1 MLPVEILAIQGSLV
15 LRARG
20 SELLILSH
28 HVSELKVKTQPKDF
42 TQYFLESALLNRPA
56 RKLFEAWLRKDNGL
70 WQRLYKTVQTEIKAS
85 EDESAAPAPK
95 VEKKSPVT
103 KALAS
108 EADDAEEAADEAAP
122 KAKTKAVAAKKTV
135 TKDAKSETKKVVA
148 KKTTTKEAKAE
159 PKKAATKK
167 TTTTKKADTKKTSS
181 KKKG

>member
-85 EDESAAPAPK
+85 EDDSAAPAPK
-95 VEKKSPVT
+95 AEKKNPVT
-103 KALAS
+103 KTVTAKA
-108 EADDAEEAADEAAP
+108 EDAEEAADQAAP
-122 KAKTKAVAAKKTV
+122 KAKTKAAATKKTIM
-135 TKDAKSETKKVVA
+135 KDAKPEAKKVA
-148 KKTTTKEAKAE
+148 SKKTTAKEAKTE
-159 PKKAATKK
+159 PKKAAAKK